1 MSAPAE
7 QTQPEQAQPEQ
18 TPAAQP
24 KVAVLGAGSMGTTFA
39 MVLADAGCDVT
50 LWGRD
55 ADVLD
60 AVDRKHRNEKYLPG
74 VQLPAMHG
82 TIDPAV
88 ALRGASIVVVSVPSQ
103 VARATLESMK
113 DLVRE
118 LATPDA
124 VFVSLM
130 KGVELGTDKRMS
142 QVMAEVLDLPDE
154 RVAIVSGPN
163 LAPEIAQRQPTATV
177 VASRSEAT
185 AQLVASACV
194 TSYFRPYTN
203 TDVVGV
209 ELCGAVKNIIALAAG
224 MAQGR
229 GFGWNTIATLI
240 TRGLVEITRLG
251 LALGADAATF
261 SGLAGMGDLIAT
273 CASPLSRNHRLGKH
287 FGEGLTV
294 AEAIKATGGT
304 AEGVKSSESVLELAR
319 AHGVEMPITE
329 GVVEVL
335 AGRLPLSDLA
345 ATLFSRPQKS
355 EVAG

>member
-1 MSAPAE
+1 MSAPTE
-7 QTQPEQAQPEQ
+7 QTQPEQASA
-18 TPAAQP
+18 TAARP

-39 MVLADAGCDVT
+39 LVLADAGCDVT

-55 ADVLD
+55 AAVLD
-60 AVDRKHRNEKYLPG
+60 AVDRTHRNEKYLPG

-82 TIDPAV
+82 TTDPAV

-113 DLVRE
+113 DLVHE

-124 VFVSLM
+124 VVVSLM

-154 RVAIVSGPN
+154 RVAVVSGPN
-163 LAPEIAQRQPTATV
+163 LAPEIAERQPTATV

-185 AQLVASACV
+185 AQLVASACA
-194 TSYFRPYTN
+194 TGYFRPYTN

-229 GFGWNTIATLI
+229 GFGWNTLATLI

-261 SGLAGMGDLIAT
+261 SGLAGMGDLTAT

-287 FGEGLTV
+287 VGEGLTLE
-294 AEAIKATGGT
+294 EAIKATGGT
-304 AEGVKSSESVLELAR
+304 AEGVKSSQSVLELAR
-319 AHGVEMPITE
+319 AHDVEMPITA

-335 AGRLPLSDLA
+335 AGNLPLSDLA
-345 ATLFSRPQKS
+345 AALLARPQKS

>member
-1 MSAPAE
+1 ME
-7 QTQPEQAQPEQ
+7 QTERAATEQAQPR
-18 TPAAQP
+18 
-24 KVAVLGAGSMGTTFA
+24 VAVLGAGSMGTTFA
-39 MVLADAGCDVT
+39 MVLADAGCEVT

-55 ADVLD
+55 AAVLD
-60 AVDRKHRNEKYLPG
+60 AVDRTHRNEKYLPG
-74 VQLPAMHG
+74 VQLPAMGG
-82 TIDPAV
+82 TTDPAV
-88 ALRGASIVVVSVPSQ
+88 ALKGASIVVVSVPSQ

-113 DLVRE
+113 DLVE
-118 LATPDA
+118 PDA
-124 VFVSLM
+124 VVVSLM

-142 QVMAEVLDLPDE
+142 QVMAEVLGLPDE
-154 RVAIVSGPN
+154 RVAVVSGPN
-163 LAPEIAQRQPTATV
+163 LAPEIAERQPTLTV

-185 AQLVASACV
+185 AQLVASACS
-194 TSYFRPYTN
+194 TAYFRPYTN

-224 MAQGR
+224 MAQGQ
-229 GFGWNTIATLI
+229 GFGWNTLSALI

-251 LALGADAATF
+251 LALGADVATF
-261 SGLAGMGDLIAT
+261 SGLAGMGDLTAT

-287 FGEGLTV
+287 IGEGLTL

-319 AHGVEMPITE
+319 AHDVEMPITA

-335 AGRLPLSDLA
+335 AGNLPLSDLA
-345 ATLFSRPQKS
+345 ATLLARPKKS

>member
-1 MSAPAE
+1 VSAP
-7 QTQPEQAQPEQ
+7 
-18 TPAAQP
+18 TPAP
-24 KVAVLGAGSMGTTFA
+24 TKVAVLGAGSMGTTFA

-55 ADVLD
+55 AAVLD
-60 AVDRKHRNEKYLPG
+60 AVDRTHRNEKYLPG

-82 TIDPAV
+82 TTEPAV
-88 ALRGASIVVVSVPSQ
+88 ALKGASIVVVSVPSQ
-103 VARATLESMK
+103 VARVTLASMK
-113 DLVRE
+113 DLVE
-118 LATPDA
+118 PDA
-124 VFVSLM
+124 VVVSLM

-142 QVMAEVLDLPDE
+142 QVMAEVLDLPDD

-163 LAPEIAQRQPTATV
+163 LAPEIAERQPTATV

-185 AQLVASACV
+185 AQLVASACS
-194 TSYFRPYTN
+194 TGYFRPYTN

-224 MAQGR
+224 MAQGQ
-229 GFGWNTIATLI
+229 GLGWNTLATLI

-261 SGLAGMGDLIAT
+261 SGLAGMGDLMAT

-287 FGEGLTV
+287 IGEGLTL

-319 AHGVEMPITE
+319 AHGVEMPITA

-345 ATLFSRPQKS
+345 ATLLARPQKS

>member
-1 MSAPAE
+1 VSAP
-7 QTQPEQAQPEQ
+7 
-18 TPAAQP
+18 TPAP
-24 KVAVLGAGSMGTTFA
+24 TKVAVLGAGSMGTTFA

-55 ADVLD
+55 AAVLD
-60 AVDRKHRNEKYLPG
+60 AVDRTHRNEKYLPG

-82 TIDPAV
+82 TTDAAV
-88 ALRGASIVVVSVPSQ
+88 ALEGASIVVVSVPSQ

-113 DLVRE
+113 DLVE
-118 LATPDA
+118 PDA
-124 VFVSLM
+124 VVVSLM

-142 QVMAEVLDLPDE
+142 QVMAEVLDLPDD
-154 RVAIVSGPN
+154 RVAVVSGPN
-163 LAPEIAQRQPTATV
+163 LAPEIAERQPTATV

-185 AQLVASACV
+185 AQLVASACS
-194 TSYFRPYTN
+194 TGYFRPYTN

-229 GFGWNTIATLI
+229 GFGWNTLATLI

-261 SGLAGMGDLIAT
+261 SGLAGMGDLTAT

-287 FGEGLTV
+287 FGEGLTLE
-294 AEAIKATGGT
+294 EAIAATGGT
-304 AEGVKSSESVLELAR
+304 AEGVKSSQSVLELAR
-319 AHGVEMPITE
+319 AHDVEMPITA
-329 GVVEVL
+329 GVVDVL
-335 AGRLPLSDLA
+335 AGKLPLSELA
-345 ATLFSRPQKS
+345 ATLLARPQKS